1 MSNSMSKSKSKS
13 RSRHAIDGVYMKML
27 IDYKVPLE
35 FRYVNRL
42 LTENILEYLRKRFE
56 GKCCEQGYIRPD
68 TIAIV
73 NYSSGI
79 VKNNLIIFDV
89 VFECEVCYLLEDQ
102 EINCIA
108 KNITKAGIRA
118 EFDMDKTPAVIF
130 VARDHHYVDKNFNDV
145 KEGNIMTVKIIG
157 QRFEL
162 NDPHISAIAE
172 LVKVSKQS
180 KKLVIE
186 EKEELKVEE
195 QEKSVQAEEEQEEAT
210 QEELKTERLKK
221 DVKEE
226 TKEES
231 KDVVDNDLDN
241 EVEKL
246 KNEIEKTSDN
256 PQEDNTQEDNT
267 PEDNSPE
274 DNVLD
279 NEVNDELEK
288 LKVQV
293 EKLKVQVENQEDKEP
308 QDKEP
313 KNVEETITKEAD
325 DEDEDEMALKALE
338 MLEKSIEEEK
348 NAEFVKDQDNQSK
361 ENEVKEKPITI
372 TPDTKQPVKRPRGRP
387 KKNP

>member
-1 MSNSMSKSKSKS
+1 MSNNTSNRVSKNKS
-13 RSRHAIDGVYMKML
+13 RSRETIDGVYMKML

-35 FRYVNRL
+35 FRYANRL
-42 LTENILEYLRKRFE
+42 LTENILEYLKKRFE
-56 GKCCEQGYIRPD
+56 GKCCEQGYIRPN

-79 VKNNLIIFDV
+79 VKNNLIVFDV
-89 VFECEVCYLLEDQ
+89 VFECEVCYLVEGQ

-145 KEGNIMTVKIIG
+145 KEGNHITVKIIG

-195 QEKSVQAEEEQEEAT
+195 QEKSVQSE
-210 QEELKTERLKK
+210 EELKTERLKE
-221 DVKEE
+221 DV
-226 TKEES
+226 KEES

-246 KNEIEKTSDN
+246 KNEIEKTNDN
-256 PQEDNTQEDNT
+256 PQEDNPQ
-267 PEDNSPE
+267 EDNSPE
-274 DNVLD
+274 DKLQEDNALD

-293 EKLKVQVENQEDKEP
+293 ENQEDKEAE
-308 QDKEP
+308 DKEP
-313 KNVEETITKEAD
+313 KNLEESVTKESD
-325 DEDEDEMALKALE
+325 DENEDEMALKALE

-348 NAEFVKDQDNQSK
+348 NADFVKDQDNQSK

>member
-1 MSNSMSKSKSKS
+1 MSKSKSKS
-13 RSRHAIDGVYMKML
+13 SSRQTIDGVYMKML

-35 FRYVNRL
+35 FRYANRL

-56 GKCCEQGYIRPD
+56 GKCCEHGYIRPD
-68 TIAIV
+68 TITIV

-89 VFECEVCYLLEDQ
+89 VFECEVCYLLEGQ

-172 LVKVSKQS
+172 LIKVGKQS

-186 EKEELKVEE
+186 EQE
-195 QEKSVQAEEEQEEAT
+195 QEQRQRQEETQRQEQEQI
-210 QEELKTERLKK
+210 QEE
-221 DVKEE
+221 
-226 TKEES
+226 
-231 KDVVDNDLDN
+231 
-241 EVEKL
+241 
-246 KNEIEKTSDN
+246 
-256 PQEDNTQEDNT
+256 PQRQ
-267 PEDNSPE
+267 
-274 DNVLD
+274 
-279 NEVNDELEK
+279 EK

-293 EKLKVQVENQEDKEP
+293 ENQDDKESQDKEIDDELENLKVQVENQEDKESQDKESQDKEP

-313 KNVEETITKEAD
+313 KTTEEAVTKEAD
-325 DEDEDEMALKALE
+325 NEDEDEMALKALE

-348 NAEFVKDQDNQSK
+348 NAESIKVQDNQSN
-361 ENEVKEKPITI
+361 ENEAKEKPITI